1 MSDVVRS
8 YSRPSKSLSA
18 KPSRG
23 LLRGGLRL
31 TRFFLLVVLI
41 AAVYVFWISRDT
53 HDVQE
58 FVPADTAYLITSK
71 DLAQN
76 RARIL
81 NSHIWNAF
89 PESLRANP
97 IVHLLDTE
105 LDIADWK
112 LRNLLGQRVLIY
124 GQDASTFSDAV
135 YVIQTTMVGALLERN
150 ARRGDSIVLDAAGG
164 LDIRFMP
171 DHALYYAKRGRLLIA
186 SASRD
191 SLIRTLTLEASERIQ
206 EEGSIESL
214 WPTGDEDVRGM
225 VQRSADS
232 ETISAVGFAA
242 RLESQQGFLK
252 MSVSYSDAFKER
264 YSLNS
269 LGAETPALVRPV
281 DGPVALSS
289 NLSIPV
295 DELMG
300 LLMDNESLNTLMGGD
315 WGVGEASGDAE
326 SAEGIVHSILSQIQP
341 GLAITWHGFDTSDI
355 VPTSVYS
362 MIGGYEGDGVAKAI
376 AQSMKQQHAVAY
388 TPISL
393 AFNEE
398 RQWLEVNSMGIGAM
412 TSVLYPAGVDSLFY
426 STSLH
431 QAERNWADGASVEY
445 IEQGHFFIR
454 LHPKAIL
461 SAYRE
466 FGTSMLS
473 YDLLDGHTVESFESQ
488 MNEWESQFSTLEEAT
503 LSAMYDRA
511 DDVFNINVTLKS
523 AAQ

>member
-1 MSDVVRS
+1 
-8 YSRPSKSLSA
+8 LC
-18 KPSRG
+18 
-23 LLRGGLRL
+23 
-31 TRFFLLVVLI
+31 
-41 AAVYVFWISRDT
+41 YV
-53 HDVQE
+53 
-58 FVPADTAYLITSK
+58 
-71 DLAQN
+71 
-76 RARIL
+76 
-81 NSHIWNAF
+81 
-89 PESLRANP
+89 
-97 IVHLLDTE
+97 
-105 LDIADWK
+105 
-112 LRNLLGQRVLIY
+112 
-124 GQDASTFSDAV
+124 
-135 YVIQTTMVGALLERN
+135 
-150 ARRGDSIVLDAAGG
+150 
-164 LDIRFMP
+164 
-171 DHALYYAKRGRLLIA
+171 KRGRLLIA
-186 SASRD
+186 STSRD

-206 EEGSIESL
+206 EEGSIASL

-252 MSVSYSDAFKER
+252 MSVSYSDTFKER

-300 LLMDNESLNTLMGGD
+300 LLMDSESLNTLMGGD
-315 WGVGEASGDAE
+315 WGVGDALGD
-326 SAEGIVHSILSQIQP
+326 EGVVYSILSQIQP

-362 MIGGYEGDGVAKAI
+362 MIGGYEADGVAKAI
-376 AQSMKQQHAVAY
+376 AQSMKQQNTIAY

-393 AFNEE
+393 TFNEE
-398 RQWLEVNSMGIGAM
+398 RQWLEVNFMGIGAM

-431 QAERNWADGASVEY
+431 QAERNWADGASVDYMEK
-445 IEQGHFFIR
+445 GHFFIR

-473 YDLLDGHTVESFESQ
+473 YDLLDGHTVESFKSQ
-488 MNEWESQFSTLEEAT
+488 MNEWESQFSTLEQAT
-503 LSAMYDRA
+503 LSAIYDRA